1 MVFSNENRFRLCPKR
16 ILNDGI
22 LVHESVFNKID
33 ETIYNPTN
41 LNKDRTKFR
50 VEKNTSIKY

>member
-1 MVFSNENRFRLCPKR
+1 MKIDFRLWPKR
-16 ILNDGI
+16 ILNDRI

-33 ETIYNPTN
+33 ETVYNPTN

>member
-1 MVFSNENRFRLCPKR
+1 MKIDFRLWPKI

-22 LVHESVFNKID
+22 LVHEIVFNKID
-33 ETIYNPTN
+33 ETVYNPTN
-41 LNKDRTKFR
+41 LNKDMTKFR